1 MVSDRSEVLVMAMLG
16 SSCSPCC
23 CGNDVIHISVIDE
36 DSSYSRVSRDREWC
50 IFRTA
55 YPERR
60 FFLLRPL
67 FSDGSVS
74 GTMGLPSN
82 WDGTGPIAV
91 GRPGTPPTD
100 WFSVMGLQDAILET
114 TKIVLWID
122 NSGSMTTSDV
132 RLSLTA
138 FVQKLEEFSVTQNNS
153 RLHIIEGSS
162 ENWICPHL
170 GNHFSCSGPGCT
182 CASARLFGINP
193 NECLGCQCDAPIA
206 MPDSIEVEVSRGQ
219 TGYATAVIGESPE
232 GGPDEPKFACAVAW
246 GYPDGIFTLTRS
258 GGTNTYNY
266 TFPNNLGSIS
276 AVLTAGPN
284 RNISIN
290 FQFPLVR
297 FAAFADTST
306 PPTEAYLLS
315 NSFLTT
321 PDLFPLYLPKND
333 ASNANYAFS
342 VRKGIAGTFARFGP
356 ADRCVNSVPRA
367 REVLNRETGNPQPEP
382 QYRVCSSP
390 GCAFPMQL
398 TGRETVN
405 VVQAIGLIST
415 TTDLALHRN
424 NLITYYMFTFSETGV
439 DGYREGTSR
448 LPFATKTATCTI
460 ESVRLVY
467 GGTALEMF
475 TPNGT
480 ATCTLYSGGFSEPC

>member
-1 MVSDRSEVLVMAMLG
+1 MAMLG

-36 DSSYSRVSRDREWC
+36 DDSYSRVSRDREWC

-67 FSDGSVS
+67 FSDGSVF

-153 RLHIIEGSS
+153 RLHIIEGSR

-170 GNHFSCSGPGCT
+170 QNHFSCSGPGCT
-182 CASARLFGINP
+182 CASARVFGINP
-193 NECLGCQCDAPIA
+193 NECPGCQCDAPIA

-246 GYPDGIFTLTRS
+246 GYPEGSFSLSRFGPTSYRYVFPGSLGEIFAT
-258 GGTNTYNY
+258 
-266 TFPNNLGSIS
+266 IS
-276 AVLTAGPN
+276 TGPN
-284 RNISIN
+284 KILGIEFRMP
-290 FQFPLVR
+290 FLR
-297 FAAFADTST
+297 FAAFADTDT
-306 PPTEAYLLS
+306 PPSQEYLLS
-315 NSFLTT
+315 NNFLNSAECSGGN
-321 PDLFPLYLPKND
+321 FPAYYPKGD
-333 ASNANYAFS
+333 ATQPAFVVRRCSAPPENYS
-342 VRKGIAGTFARFGP
+342 WFAITDG
-356 ADRCVNSVPRA
+356 CKNSVQYERTIT
-367 REVLNRETGNPQPEP
+367 NQETGNPQPPPE
-382 QYRVCSSP
+382 YRVCSSD
-390 GCAFPMQL
+390 GCTFPLQL
-398 TGRETVN
+398 TAKATTGV
-405 VVQAIGLIST
+405 ISYLGVLT
-415 TTDLALHRN
+415 TTTNINLHRLPN
-424 NLITYYMFTFSETGV
+424 FKRYMFTFAASGE
-439 DGYREGTSR
+439 DGYRDSDGV
-448 LPFATKTATCTI
+448 PFAARTATCSI
-460 ESVRLVY
+460 DSVRMVY
-467 GGTALEMF
+467 GSGEIDMF
-475 TPNGT
+475 PANNSGVC
-480 ATCTLYSGGFSEPC
+480 ALYSGGFSEQC